1 MRLIR
6 RIATALRRGSHAR
19 LERGRQPG
27 PDENRAAVTAL
38 SRDDRSASVTGDA
51 ELQALQSASDLAPTN
66 AELHNKLGHVNLR
79 LGFLEEATDSFTLAL
94 HYRPEMIEAC
104 LGLGSVHMRGGHPRD
119 AVACYRSGL
128 EHHPQ
133 SAALRTSLGL
143 ALFELGDLEGALL
156 ECEQATDD
164 ASGLGEAWHNLG
176 YILLHLDRAQEALPC
191 FERAVA
197 AGIQSP
203 ATLACRG
210 HALRQ
215 LGRISEA
222 IEVYDQVLKN
232 HPSFEDAIVNRACAH
247 LLLGRYEQG
256 WRDYAW
262 RFGAPG
268 PAPRGFPF
276 RPWRGESLAGKSIL
290 IYAEQG
296 IGDEIMFASCLP
308 DVMTAASRC
317 VIECNSRVASLYAR
331 AFPGAAVHG
340 GQKTDSQDWI
350 YELDAVDFQAPI
362 GDLPRYLRPSL
373 DSFPDRRSYLV
384 AREEAVRRW
393 QSRLRELGTQPYVG
407 FCWRGGSVRTHAR
420 ARSIPLSTL
429 EPALADCPARLI
441 SLQRGVV
448 DVEERQTLQR
458 LNVIL
463 PEEPALD
470 DIEDLAALIT
480 ALDLVVCIDSTVAHV
495 AGALGRN
502 AWVLLPYCPDWRYG
516 MQGEGMPWYPAI
528 TLLRQS
534 SPSAWGP
541 VIDAVSARF
550 RRWHDVATGR
560 DK

>member
-1 MRLIR
+1 MHLIR
-6 RIATALRRGSHAR
+6 RIATALRLGSHVR
-19 LERGRQPG
+19 LERGRQTG
-27 PDENRAAVTAL
+27 TDEIRAAVTAV
-38 SRDDRSASVTGDA
+38 SRDDRSASVTSDA

-66 AELHNKLGHVNLR
+66 AELHNKLGHLNLR
-79 LGFLEEATDSFTLAL
+79 SGLLEDAADCFTLAL
-94 HYRPEMIEAC
+94 HYSPGMIGAH
-104 LGLGSVHMRGGHPRD
+104 LGLGSVHVRARRLQE
-119 AVACYRSGL
+119 AVACYRNGL

-133 SAALRTSLGL
+133 SAELRTSLGL
-143 ALFELGDLEGALL
+143 ALFELEDLEGALI
-156 ECEQATDD
+156 ECERATRE

-176 YILLHLDRAQEALPC
+176 YVLLHLDRAQDALPC
-191 FERAVA
+191 FERALA
-197 AGIQSP
+197 AGIRSP
-203 ATLACRG
+203 ATLTCRG

-215 LGRISEA
+215 LGRIPEA
-222 IEVYDQVLKN
+222 IDVYDQVLKN
-232 HPSFEDAIVNRACAH
+232 HPSFEDAIVNRASAH
-247 LLLGRYEQG
+247 LLLRRYREG

-268 PAPRGFPF
+268 PAPREFPF
-276 RPWRGESLAGKSIL
+276 RPWRGEPLTGKSIL
-290 IYAEQG
+290 VYAEQG

-308 DVMTAASRC
+308 EVMMTASRC
-317 VIECNSRVASLYAR
+317 VIECNSRLAGLYAR
-331 AFPGAAVHG
+331 AFPGAVVHG
-340 GQKTDSQDWI
+340 GRKTDAQDWV
-350 YELDAVDFQAPI
+350 YDMDAVDFQAPI
-362 GDLPRYLRPSL
+362 GDLPRYLRPGI
-373 DSFPDRRSYLV
+373 DTFPQRRSYL
-384 AREEAVRRW
+384 AAQEGAVRRW
-393 QSRLRELGTQPYVG
+393 RSRLRELGTGRYVG

-448 DVEERQTLQR
+448 DVEESQTLQR
-458 LNVIL
+458 LNVFL

-470 DIEDLAALIT
+470 DIEDLAALIS

-502 AWVLLPYCPDWRYG
+502 AWVLLPFCPDWRYG
-516 MQGEGMPWYPAI
+516 MQGEEMPWYPAI

-550 RRWHDVATGR
+550 RRWSDMATDR